1 MVMDFLNCERREG
14 RTKIFDTEPVT
25 CIPLNGYSTK
35 KTIFITGQRITR
47 MIVHF
52 EVPRDFQ
59 AKPSNIYWPDGIHG
73 GGKIQ
78 AILGYYI
85 FQIISKDCF

>member
-1 MVMDFLNCERREG
+1 MTVL
-14 RTKIFDTEPVT
+14 VT
-25 CIPLNGYSTK
+25 VDDSA
-35 KTIFITGQRITR
+35 TR
-47 MIVHF
+47 MIFHF
-52 EVPRDFQ
+52 EVSRDFQ

-85 FQIISKDCF
+85 IIPNHFQRLFLV